1 MSLRDEFERVWP
13 LLKPAIENFGD
24 THRKRH
30 VWAAIESGTVKLW
43 SNETGV
49 LVTEI
54 TVYPTGLR
62 MINAWLA
69 GGKLGGILALVPEIE
84 AWAKAKG
91 ITKASVSSGRVGW
104 SRKLNG
110 YRTSGVQMTKDL

>member
-1 MSLRDEFERVWP
+1 MNLRDEFERCWP

-30 VWAAIESGTVKLW
+30 VWQAIERGDVQLW
-43 SNETGV
+43 ANDTGA

-54 TVYPTGLR
+54 TAYPTGLR

-69 GGKLGGILALVPEIE
+69 GGDLNGILALVPGIE

-91 ITKASVSSGRVGW
+91 ITKASVSAGRVGW
-104 SRKLNG
+104 SRKLAG